1 MLGDLPLEESDDQG
15 GRRSLVQTANSW
27 TAPTLSSSLQGLDA
41 CYIQHQLN
49 QSSIL
54 INDLSN
60 KDKDD
65 EEVDEDIIKDGDE
78 DIKDNDL
85 LTYLRFNGWNKQDAG
100 RAQ

>member
-1 MLGDLPLEESDDQG
+1 MLGDLPPEESDDQG

-27 TAPTLSSSLQGLDA
+27 TAPTLSSSLRGLDA

-54 INDLSN
+54 LNDLSN

-65 EEVDEDIIKDGDE
+65 EEVDEDNDE
-78 DIKDNDL
+78 D
-85 LTYLRFNGWNKQDAG
+85 KQ
-100 RAQ
+100 R